1 MGKDSAKSE
10 LCVCGSGNAGYQCCE
25 PVLAGSQDADTAVAL
40 MRSRYAAFA
49 TGNHAYLLATWHPR
63 TRPSDLQLDPQ
74 QRWLE
79 LKIKRQI
86 AGQASDDTGQVEF
99 VARFK
104 LGSRGYALRELS
116 SFERVD
122 GRWVYVVGTVV
133 GTVAGTVPGEHGQ
146 P

>member
-1 MGKDSAKSE
+1 MGKDSTTSE
-10 LCVCGSGNAGYQCCE
+10 MCICDSGKAAPQCCE
-25 PVLAGSQDADTAVAL
+25 PILVGTQHADTAAAL

-49 TGNHAYLLATWHPR
+49 TGNRAYLLDTWHPR

-74 QRWLE
+74 QRWLG

-104 LGSRGYALRELS
+104 LGSRGYALREFS

-122 GRWVYVVGTVV
+122 GCWVYVS
-133 GTVAGTVPGEHGQ
+133 GTVAGETD
-146 P
+146 